1 MSVIPIVDRG
11 ITVLRDILTTSPSLQ
26 IVAATD
32 LKSTNVDSSPVI
44 FAHASTNENV
54 PGTKVITFEALRATE
69 TTGIVFTPTRI
80 RGIKTSFSHIVPT
93 TIYNIQSVTTSVIE
107 PLDQNQLLSKLLL
120 QLIGGQ
126 VPSDSLSLGSN
137 PLGQNPLLGG
147 APLGH
152 NEPATKFSTHTS
164 TYVTTITNT
173 ESTVLGITLRG
184 RLLCTTVIESSTE
197 VVTATEFS
205 TETIIRPTAAFG
217 LGGGGGATGLPH
229 DLQQQLL
236 AAQLQQ
242 QLQQQQQQQLQ
253 QQLFNQQLLSQVNL
267 DPALAAAFGGAPA
280 APQQIITTSPPSIEP
295 SPPTP
300 ITSLV
305 TKFVSGKRPGEFSI
319 VVSTVI
325 VEDGGGEEDDSRKKR
340 SIGDNG
346 HLRPSPVEKLEMT
359 ANPAAGLKGDM
370 NDDAG
375 LESSKDTLSRAR
387 LDDDDDDDFFELQS
401 GMEDPSTGSVA
412 GTVAL
417 QRNLHIPTQA
427 LLNARL

>member
-1 MSVIPIVDRG
+1 
-11 ITVLRDILTTSPSLQ
+11 
-26 IVAATD
+26 
-32 LKSTNVDSSPVI
+32 
-44 FAHASTNENV
+44 
-54 PGTKVITFEALRATE
+54 
-69 TTGIVFTPTRI
+69 
-80 RGIKTSFSHIVPT
+80 
-93 TIYNIQSVTTSVIE
+93 
-107 PLDQNQLLSKLLL
+107 
-120 QLIGGQ
+120 
-126 VPSDSLSLGSN
+126 
-137 PLGQNPLLGG
+137 
-147 APLGH
+147 
-152 NEPATKFSTHTS
+152 
-164 TYVTTITNT
+164 VTTITNT

-184 RLLCTTVIESSTE
+184 RLLCTTVIESSIE

-217 LGGGGGATGLPH
+217 LGGGGGGATGLPH